1 MRGRELAPEWL
12 KPVGDAL
19 SAHDRK
25 GLFVVLFPEY
35 RPDLVKTLA
44 HHFDLEFFDFRAQVM
59 AKLGAD
65 AGTLKLDALERSMI
79 SRTHQRGIALMNAE
93 ALMAVKPEEDRR
105 SWLRRALGL
114 ALPNPAVIPL
124 AVFADDAPIDDPR
137 VVGLAVEKLPEQS
150 LIGRLAN

>member
-1 MRGRELAPEWL
+1 MRAGELAPEWL

-19 SAHDRK
+19 SAHDGK

-35 RPDLVKTLA
+35 RPDLVKALA

-65 AGTLKLDALERSMI
+65 AGTLELDALERSTI
-79 SRTHQRGIALMNAE
+79 GRTHQRGIALMNAE
-93 ALMAVKPEEDRR
+93 ALMAVKPAEERR
-105 SWLRRALGL
+105 RWLRRAIGL

-124 AVFADDAPIDDPR
+124 AIFADDAPIEDPR
-137 VVGLAVEKLPEQS
+137 VVALAAEALPEQS